1 MNLRKLADLV
11 IFRTLA
17 ELRSEQQRSYAGL
30 LWWAIRP
37 LLSLAIYGFVFSYI
51 FKVNEPHF
59 WIFLFAGII
68 SWEWFSS
75 STLRSANSVAANKS
89 LMLLVKLDPALFPLS
104 CSMVDCIKF
113 MIGMV
118 ILLIAL
124 LVSGIGWHWSIFFL
138 PLIIVCELIF
148 CMGTGLIV
156 SGITPLFPDFVMILT
171 TLMQLWMFVS
181 GVFYRISTFK
191 SGITKLLAFNPVAV
205 FIEQYR
211 RILIDGICPDFK
223 AIAYVLSLGIL
234 FVLLG
239 YTMLQR
245 LNRLYPKRW

>member
-30 LWWAIRP
+30 LWWVIRP
-37 LLSLAIYGFVFSYI
+37 LLSLSIYGFVFSYI
-51 FKVNEPHF
+51 FKSREPHF

-68 SWEWFSS
+68 AWEWFSS
-75 STLRSANSVAANKS
+75 STLRSANSVVANKS

-104 CSMVDCIKF
+104 CSMVCCIKF

-124 LVSGIGWHWSIFFL
+124 FVNGIGWHWTIFFL

-156 SGITPLFPDFVMILT
+156 SGITPLFPDFAMILT
-171 TLMQLWMFVS
+171 TLMQLLMFVS
-181 GVFYRISTFK
+181 GVFYRISTLPFRISK
-191 SGITKLLAFNPVAV
+191 FLEFNPVA
-205 FIEQYR
+205 ILIDQYR

-223 AIAYVLSLGIL
+223 AVAYITVLGII

-239 YTMLQR
+239 YIMQHQLS
-245 LNRLYPKRW
+245 RLYLKRW